1 MYFLLKKDGLVL
13 PYIVLQLAYTSV
25 AVAPFLTGGSAK
37 HLHVQQRELAPGYQ
51 RDGSAHPLF
60 RAYVMV
66 LCCSNVM
73 MLECDFILTNCC

>member
-13 PYIVLQLAYTSV
+13 PYIVLQLAYFSV
-25 AVAPFLTGGSAK
+25 AVAPFLTPGTAN
-37 HLHVQQRELAPGYQ
+37 HLHVQQIEIAPGYQ

-66 LCCSNVM
+66 LYCFTVT
-73 MLECDFILTNCC
+73 MLDVRIP